1 MRFQPLLIAGL
12 FAALA
17 LAGCLSDND
26 DESNGL
32 SAAERRDFPYFHPES
47 AGGDGNYHFEWDHNG
62 APFHFDWAPGNVGK
76 MINKGDGTVAVE
88 IPFGFIAID
97 FEAADQSFSLLPE
110 TFEMTAGQQ
119 IDFLAPPHAE
129 TVDIWLDGVEYF
141 LDPTTANDFELSTTQ
156 IVSGEHVWD
165 LSDHQR
171 QNFPHREPGHPDGNY
186 GKAILY
192 FADFF
197 EDLGMEVEVDPYG
210 TQDQTDTTGCVN
222 ALGPTCP
229 ESLANVVATLP
240 GNDPT
245 APTIFVAGGHFDM
258 VPNTKEAAFDDT
270 SGTVSTMEL
279 ARVMSQ
285 FEWKHTLKFGLWG
298 GEENGILGSQ
308 FWIQTNPTAKAA
320 VTSYWNLDVV
330 GMSWPAPLPEP
341 DPHVIAAG
349 LDVPEDLNG
358 QGTGPIATE
367 LLRFAQELQADWFG
381 FPTAVDGERMF
392 HYEGVV
398 SGQASG
404 YAQVNAQSDHT
415 PFMAAGIPSWFI
427 FNGDTLS
434 EGNPVGIHNFGDTLD
449 NMTKYAYFGG
459 DITAGLMAIEAETG
473 EPYQW
478 DPVEF
483 EAAKQMLALSWESVL
498 FFPLYST
505 ILQDVGYWT
514 APGVAATAGSL
525 DVPVGLLDDGPI

>member
-1 MRFQPLLIAGL
+1 MLPKTLFLTLLLSAV
-12 FAALA
+12 AV
-17 LAGCLSDND
+17 AGCLGGSD
-26 DESNGL
+26 EPGS
-32 SAAERRDFPYFHPES
+32 SAADRMDFPYYHPAAAE
-47 AGGDGNYHFEWDHNG
+47 GDGNYHFEFAHNG
-62 APFHFDWAPGNVGK
+62 APFHFDWAPGNTGK
-76 MINKGDGTVAVE
+76 LINKGTDAIE
-88 IPFGFIAID
+88 AQIPFGFLAINH
-97 FEAADQSFSLLPE
+97 EAADQSFALLPE
-110 TFEMTAGQQ
+110 TFTVDGGQT
-119 IDFLAPPHAE
+119 IHFLAPPHVHVME
-129 TVDIWLDGVEYF
+129 LWLDGELYV
-141 LDPTTANDFELSTTQ
+141 LDPTTTNDYALSTTQ
-156 IVSGEHVWD
+156 IISGENVWD
-165 LSDHQR
+165 LEDIQR

-192 FADFF
+192 FADYF
-197 EDLGMEVEVDPYG
+197 EDLGLDVEVDPYG
-210 TQDQTDTTGCVN
+210 TQDLTDTAGCFPVGLN
-222 ALGPTCP
+222 SFCP
-229 ESLANVVATLP
+229 ESFANVVATLP
-240 GNDPT
+240 GTDPN

-270 SGTVSTMEL
+270 SGTVATMEL

-285 FEWKHTLKFGLWG
+285 YEWKHTLKFGLWG

-358 QGTGPIATE
+358 GGTGPIADA
-367 LLRFAQELQADWFG
+367 LLDFAQELQADWFG
-381 FPTAVDGERMF
+381 YPTAVNGKRMF
-392 HYEGVV
+392 IYEGVV
-398 SGQASG
+398 NGQASG

-434 EGNPVGIHNFGDTLD
+434 NSNPVGIHNFGDTLD

-459 DITAGLMAIEAETG
+459 DVTYGLMQIEAETG
-473 EPYQW
+473 QPYQW

-483 EAAKQMLALSWESVL
+483 EEAKQALALSWESVL
-498 FFPLYST
+498 MFPLYST

-514 APGVAATAGSL
+514 APGVAGIAGDQL
-525 DVPVGLLDDGPI
+525 GAPVGLLDDGPI

>member
-1 MRFQPLLIAGL
+1 MLLSAL
-12 FAALA
+12 LAALA
-17 LAGCLSDND
+17 VAGCVDSD
-26 DESNGL
+26 DEPTS
-32 SAAERRDFPYFHPES
+32 SAAERKEFPYFHPAAE
-47 AGGDGNYHFEWDHNG
+47 GGDGNYHFEFDHNG

-76 MINKGDGTVAVE
+76 MINLGSDTVAVG
-88 IPFGFIAID
+88 IPFGFLALD
-97 FEAADQSFSLLPE
+97 MDSTEQSFALLPE
-110 TFEMTAGQQ
+110 SFEMAAGER

-129 TVDIWLDGVEYF
+129 QVDLWLDGLEYE
-141 LDPTTANDFELSTTQ
+141 LDPTTTNDFELSTSQ
-156 IVSGEHVWD
+156 LISGENVWN
-165 LSDHQR
+165 LSDIQR
-171 QNFPHREPGHPDGNY
+171 INFPHREPCHPDGNY
-186 GKAILY
+186 FKAIDY
-192 FADFF
+192 FEQFF
-197 EDLGMEVEVDPYG
+197 LDLGMEVEVDPYG
-210 TQDQTDTTGCVN
+210 METLGQTTGCAN
-222 ALGPTCP
+222 AAGPTGP
-229 ESLANVVATLP
+229 ASLANVVATLP
-240 GNDPT
+240 GSDPN
-245 APTIFVAGGHFDM
+245 APVIFVAGGHFDM

-270 SGTVSTMEL
+270 SGTVATMEI

-308 FWIQTNPTAKAA
+308 FWVQTNPTAKAT

-349 LDVPEDLNG
+349 PDAPEDLNG
-358 QGTGPIATE
+358 QGTGPVAAE

-381 FPTAVDGERMF
+381 YPTSVEGKRMF

-398 SGQASG
+398 NGQASG

-415 PFMAAGIPSWFI
+415 PFMAAGIPSYFI

-459 DITAGLMAIEAETG
+459 DITQGLMEIEKETG
-473 EPYQW
+473 MPYEW
-478 DPVEF
+478 DPVEY

-505 ILQDVGYWT
+505 ILQDVGYWSS
-514 APGVAATAGSL
+514 PGIAGTAGSNGA
-525 DVPVGLLDDGPI
+525 PVGVLNDLPL